1 MAKILVT
8 GATGNVGAALIQLLK
23 NSGADFEAAVT
34 DISKTEKIPV
44 GVPLRQLA
52 FDGKSDPA
60 PFTGIDK
67 LFLMRPPCI
76 SDVKK
81 YMFPAI
87 DAAVSAGVSHFV
99 FLSLQGAERNSFVP
113 HRKLE
118 KYLIKTGI
126 PYTFIRP
133 SFFMQNLST
142 THLKEIRDN
151 DEIYVPAGKGRTA
164 FIHVSDIAYIAF
176 KALTENGH
184 ENKAYEITG
193 SDSLTYNEVA
203 SMLSESL
210 GRKITYKMPSAFS
223 FVLRKIKE
231 GINPEFAV
239 VMAAI
244 YTVCA
249 LGKAG
254 ETTQVFKQLTGKN
267 PVSMKEFINE
277 NINLWKRG

>member
-1 MAKILVT
+1 MKKILVT

-34 DISKTEKIPV
+34 DISKTEKIPK

-87 DAAVSAGVSHFV
+87 DAAISAGVSHFV

-164 FIHVSDIAYIAF
+164 FIDVSDIAYIAF
-176 KALTENGH
+176 KALTEIGH

-193 SDSLTYNEVA
+193 NDSLTYSEVA

-254 ETTQVFKQLTGKN
+254 ETTQVFKQITGKN